1 MGVDRA
7 LGRYCKRVAVRVEVR
22 DGGDHQKEGWAPGW
36 VVAARALAPVC

>member
-7 LGRYCKRVAVRVEVR
+7 LGQYCKRVAEVR
-22 DGGDHQKEGWAPGW
+22 DGDDHQKEGWAPGW